1 MAAVVFWLLCS
12 WFFSR
17 PVTGLL
23 GRPAA
28 FRVILSVYID
38 RDYCFCLLSVAAV
51 FFGEVGFVS
60 GTVTGLLGRAGD
72 FSEVRFVVGL
82 RICLLCLNATFL
94 VQLDFVQGLSLACL
108 VGLLLV
114 VKWDFSRG
122 LLVCLLRV
130 AAAFFFV

>member
-1 MAAVVFWLLCS
+1 MWLPCFLCS
-12 WFFSR
+12 WIFSR

-28 FRVILSVYID
+28 SRLLLFACCLWLPF
-38 RDYCFCLLSVAAV
+38 FC
-51 FFGEVGFVS
+51 EVGFVS
-60 GTVTGLLGRAGD
+60 VPGTGLLGRAGD
-72 FSEVRFVVGL
+72 LSKVGFVVGL

-108 VGLLLV
+108 VGLLLF
-114 VKWDFSRG
+114 VKWDFSRE